1 MYVFVCSSTTLNQK
15 GRCGMCETSE
25 LCSKTQALD
34 MIEKIIGFPRPQP
47 RFLSWY
53 FRECDGLYMPIV
65 NFLSLSQEIRERN
78 LVRKLG
84 SVLHFDHTSCER
96 QAVIVEIYGV
106 IKKHEISSE
115 SETSNRG
122 EQ

>member
-1 MYVFVCSSTTLNQK
+1 MH
-15 GRCGMCETSE
+15 ETSE
-25 LCSKTQALD
+25 FFSKTQALH
-34 MIEKIIGFPRPQP
+34 MIEKVVGFPKPQP

-65 NFLSLSQEIRERN
+65 NFTSLSKEIRERK
-78 LVRKLG
+78 LVRKLS
-84 SVLHFDHTSCER
+84 SVLHLDHTSCER

-106 IKKHEISSE
+106 IKKHELL
-115 SETSNRG
+115 SETETSSRG